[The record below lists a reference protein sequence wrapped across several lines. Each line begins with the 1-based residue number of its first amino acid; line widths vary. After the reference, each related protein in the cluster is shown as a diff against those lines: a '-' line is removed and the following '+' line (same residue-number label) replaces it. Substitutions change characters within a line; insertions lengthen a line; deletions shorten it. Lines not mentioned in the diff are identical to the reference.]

1 MAFLGGIGKALGI
14 TTQEAAGIGSAFAS
28 GGLFS
33 GIAAGVGALG
43 DGPRIPS
50 TVPVDV
56 TARPSGV
63 DSPAT
68 VSQVS
73 QTSQLPIPMGFD
85 SREQF
90 LNAGRQLPQ
99 VSTAGFGIPGLVTG
113 VARQLTKP
121 GVGGLIGGVAAGAGI
136 ETVVDMFGREKKLV
150 ITRKLQ
156 RDVKKVFMLSGGN
169 IGFVSA
175 NSMRL
180 FGKSLSEGQ
189 VLEVLFKTF
198 SNQSDDVKR
207 TSRLTSL
214 TQHNTP
220 GFITRVKINFEGS
233 SRLPR
238 TCSSFP
244 IRNNHHNKI
253 QGTIDEPSSSSM
265 CIFVGGIAGEFCALL
280 QVLTKRSRFLGILR
294 SKELA

>member
-50 TVPVDV
+50 TVPVE
-56 TARPSGV
+56 TTSRPSGV

-90 LNAGRQLPQ
+90 VNAARQLPQ
-99 VSTAGFGIPGLVTG
+99 VSTAGFGLGGLATG
-113 VARQLTKP
+113 VVRQLTKP

-198 SNQSDDVKR
+198 SNQGPFVTKAAVRKTRATIRKMETLCDLKDRLCPPKPARRRAPARRMSTSITQVK
-207 TSRLTSL
+207 
-214 TQHNTP
+214 
-220 GFITRVKINFEGS
+220 
-233 SRLPR
+233 
-238 TCSSFP
+238 
-244 IRNNHHNKI
+244 
-253 QGTIDEPSSSSM
+253 
-265 CIFVGGIAGEFCALL
+265 
-280 QVLTKRSRFLGILR
+280 
-294 SKELA
+294 